1 MPSVFN
7 CSCLFASFRYL
18 VGTMKTLRE
27 LYRIGV
33 GPSSS
38 HTMAPRAAA
47 LRFVRQFP
55 AAIRYRIALYG
66 SLAATGKGHLT
77 DVAIH
82 EAITEKSVEIIWK
95 PEEELPLHTNG
106 MLFEAF
112 GADGACIGT
121 MEDYSIGGG
130 ALLSDDQE
138 ASNTYPEKNL
148 AEVLG
153 FCDRAGLSF
162 WEYVQLREGEV
173 IMDYFS
179 EVWIAMRESVERG
192 ISCDGV
198 LPGELK
204 LPRKAHSLYRK
215 SQLLTSSL
223 QEDALLSS
231 YAYAVSE
238 ENAAGGVIVTAP
250 TCGGGGVLPATLYF
264 LKEKLGAS
272 DFDVRRAIAT
282 AGLFGNMVKTNASIS
297 GAYVGCQGEV
307 GVGCAMAAAAAA
319 QILGATIRQ
328 IEYAAEMG
336 LEHHLGLTC
345 DPVLGLVQIPCIE
358 RNAHAALRAID
369 CAHFGILSDGIH
381 TISFDNVVDVLL
393 ETGESLSTDFKET
406 SSGGLARIYR
416 KRYCGD
422 CPKTD

>member
-1 MPSVFN
+1 
-7 CSCLFASFRYL
+7 
-18 VGTMKTLRE
+18 
-27 LYRIGV
+27 
-33 GPSSS
+33 
-38 HTMAPRAAA
+38 MAPRTAA
-47 LRFVRQFP
+47 LRFAERHP
-55 AAIRYRIALYG
+55 ASARYRITLYG

-77 DVAIH
+77 DLAVRQAIP
-82 EAITEKSVEIIWK
+82 ECPVELIWK
-95 PEEELPLHTNG
+95 PCSELPLHTNG

-112 GADGACIGT
+112 DSEGVCTGT
-121 MEDYSIGGG
+121 MEDYSMGGG
-130 ALLSDDQE
+130 ALFSDHQE
-138 ASNTYPEKNL
+138 TEDTYPEKNL
-148 AEVLG
+148 AEVLD
-153 FCDRAGLSF
+153 FCDREGLAY
-162 WEYVQLREGEV
+162 WEYVKHREGEEV
-173 IMDYFS
+173 MDYFS
-179 EVWIAMRESVERG
+179 QIWTVMRESVERG
-192 ISCDGV
+192 IACDGV
-198 LPGELK
+198 LPGELN

-215 SQLLTSSL
+215 SQLLASSL
-223 QEDALLSS
+223 KEDALLSS

-264 LKEKLGAS
+264 LKDKLGAS

-282 AGLFGNMVKTNASIS
+282 AGLFGNVVKTNASIS

-319 QILGATIRQ
+319 QILGATPRQ

-406 SSGGLARIYR
+406 SSGGLAKIY
-416 KRYCGD
+416 KERYGG
-422 CPKTD
+422 